1 MRANT
6 NITQKARYK
15 LQLGSFR
22 GVDLS
27 TSPLRVD
34 PSRASFM
41 KNMICENGVNH
52 KRPGW
57 REEVKLEGK
66 VNGIFPFKEDAQDV
80 MLVHAGVRIYRVT
93 CREGRW
99 HADDITGELVLS
111 DRSSQCFCRDGRA
124 FLVGCGDYLVYGP
137 KDMEATPNEYV
148 LQRVRDIAYVPTTTM
163 AILSVFE
170 ENNSNIVRS
179 GASLDAVNLLT
190 PIRKNTLKLT
200 NNFDNEWYLDGTP
213 DDGSRISVELEGFH
227 GAGARIHVVFS
238 GTVDHLAD
246 SWLEEELLEGED
258 LFGDAGMIF
267 NTEEFIRIRVLE
279 DGFYGQEKK
288 CSVYFKFSVSGMSSI
303 TVTYSCTT
311 KGYEEK
317 IKQCTFGALFGV
329 DGANDRLFLSGN
341 PDEIGM
347 DRWSETGD
355 VTYFPDGNGMF
366 VGGSEAP
373 ITGYARLSDSTLA
386 IFKEQMS
393 GYPTIYYRTGK
404 TTSIVDAD
412 GVTVPVD
419 YFPVVAGT
427 VGEGLVNQTSVV
439 NFAGDPLILSPNG
452 VFGIELSANISSG
465 ERYAKERSRAIYKE
479 LCGRDLSQA
488 VACVYRGRYYLSL
501 GDGSCYVADSRYKT
515 TFDGSADMGY
525 EWWMWDNVP
534 ATAFAVQKDALWFGD
549 REGRLCRFQEGV
561 FSDMTRAEIK
571 DFEMWPKDDGVLCFG
586 TLSPHAGDELI
597 FGSDLYALLLDRAE
611 ITDGERISFPVEM
624 LHVIR
629 DGQTVYADA
638 VGASGLEVD
647 VPYTVCDVD
656 PISLTFR
663 ICDEVGDAVSVR
675 DGAFRLCV
683 NLKGEK
689 CYVGDVE
696 NNELVLC
703 GADGRALKIIA
714 YDGIKSSHLVGEMTS
729 GAPVVARWR
738 TPVMDFG
745 TASAQKSLLC
755 ITVTHEP
762 GVQGTVKFLM
772 ETRLA
777 ELELLKHGDKAF
789 TLNGLDLAD
798 FSFSTGFAESCRKR
812 LNVRNFNYAVFEF
825 ISDTASDVAVN
836 SIELEYKINQVSRG
850 VH

>member
-1 MRANT
+1 MA
-6 NITQKARYK
+6 QKKRYTAK
-15 LQLGSFR
+15 LSDFR

-27 TSPLRVD
+27 SSPLRVAT
-34 PSRASFM
+34 SRATYMRNF
-41 KNMICENGVNH
+41 ICENGVNH

-57 REEVKLEGK
+57 REEVKLDGK
-66 VNGIFPFKEDAQDV
+66 VNGIFPFKEDVQDV
-80 MLVHAGVRIYRVT
+80 MLVHAGVKIYRVT
-93 CREGRW
+93 CSEGHW
-99 HADDITGELVLS
+99 HADDITGGLALS
-111 DRSSQCFCRDGRA
+111 DRSSQCFFRDGRA
-124 FLVGCGDYLVYGP
+124 FLLGCGDYLVYGP
-137 KDMEATPNEYV
+137 KDMEATPKEYV
-148 LQRVRDIAYVPTTTM
+148 LQRVRDIAYVPTTT
-163 AILSVFE
+163 ISIPPDGE
-170 ENNSNIVRS
+170 
-179 GASLDAVNLLT
+179 GAGATLDAVNLVT
-190 PIRKNTLKLT
+190 PLRKNELRAGK
-200 NNFDNEWYLDGTP
+200 EWYLDGVP
-213 DDGSRISVELEGFH
+213 DDGSSIIVELDGYSDGGKYH
-227 GAGARIHVVFS
+227 AVFS
-238 GTVDHLAD
+238 GVVRYGKDNWLTND
-246 SWLEEELLEGED
+246 SFEHDYEIDLGLSGVFGSENVVNVRVEDELG
-258 LFGDAGMIF
+258 
-267 NTEEFIRIRVLE
+267 
-279 DGFYGQEKK
+279 GFYGRNDR
-288 CSVYFKFSVSGMSSI
+288 CRITLDSLVNPSS
-303 TVTYSCTT
+303 TVTFSCTT

-317 IKQCTFGALFGV
+317 IKNCTFGALFGV

-355 VTYFPDGNGMF
+355 FTYFPDGNAMF

-386 IFKEQMS
+386 VFKEQMS

-412 GVTVPVD
+412 GVTVPAD

-439 NFAGDPLILSPNG
+439 NFAGDPLILSQNG

-515 TFDGSADMGY
+515 TFDGSPDTGY
-525 EWWMWDNVP
+525 EWWVWDNVP
-534 ATAFAVQKDALWFGD
+534 ATAFAAQKDVLWFGD
-549 REGRLCRFQEGV
+549 REGRLCRFQESL
-561 FSDMTRAEIK
+561 FSDMTRTEIK
-571 DFEMWPKDDGVLCFG
+571 DFEMWPKDDGLLCFG
-586 TLSPHAGDELI
+586 TITPNSGDELL
-597 FGSDLYALLLDRAE
+597 FECDLYALLFDKAE
-611 ITDGERISFPVEM
+611 VADGQRISFPAEM
-624 LHVIR
+624 LHAIR

-638 VGASGLEVD
+638 VGASGLAVD
-647 VPYTVCDVD
+647 VPYTVCNVD
-656 PISLTFR
+656 PVSLTFR
-663 ICDEVGDAVSVR
+663 ICDGDANAVPVL
-675 DGAFRLCV
+675 DGGFRLCV

-689 CYVGDVE
+689 CYAGAVE
-696 NNELVLC
+696 RESKEMVLC

-745 TASAQKSLLC
+745 TASAQKTLLG
-755 ITVTHEP
+755 ITLTNEP
-762 GVQGTVKFLM
+762 GVQGTVKLLM

-777 ELELLKHGDKAF
+777 ELELLKHGSKEF
-789 TLNGLDLAD
+789 TLNDLDLAD

-836 SIELEYKINQVSRG
+836 SIELEYKINQVIRG